1 MNWATGITARVV
13 GRGAAPPPLLNNFGQ
28 NAYASGKSSWD
39 KLVLESGLSNTA
51 KGSNLKSYNGSAAA
65 NLPIAG
71 NF

>member
-1 MNWATGITARVV
+1 MRLRDVDELGNRHNRT
-13 GRGAAPPPLLNNFGQ
+13 GRGAGRCTTPT
-28 NAYASGKSSWD
+28 YASGKSSWD